1 MSVDARLPQFQ
12 DFTATN
18 FITEAILVGCAPNLG
33 LFIEFAKEPAGKL
46 ALLFFLPEAFDIG
59 QAIFQPKRG
68 RRTKPNRH
76 GRKRPRRFGIPDVND
91 LIGGKARSVLNPYDA
106 LKVGPFRYLFPILNV
121 VEGVAFAAAV
131 VEGVVET
138 TYSGMLGAFLFD
150 GNNCREFAR
159 YCAMNANE
167 AAESM
172 NTTIAISPTI
182 ANVGFDS
189 SLWAIQY
196 DHAPYYAAFQCEVKL
211 ALNGGPITGTPV
223 LRKLNG
229 DVMHSGGNV
238 EISYGEWATV
248 GVGGEIP
255 AGEWCEWSIEGESRF
270 LRMRQKQILAFSV
283 SWMFGGT

>member
-1 MSVDARLPQFQ
+1 MSVDARLPQFK

-46 ALLFFLPEAFDIG
+46 ALLFFLPDAFDIG
-59 QAIFQPKRG
+59 QAIFEPRRG

-121 VEGVAFAAAV
+121 VEGVTFAAAV
-131 VEGVVET
+131 VEGLVET

-159 YCAMNANE
+159 YCAMNPNN
-167 AAESM
+167 AAEGT

-189 SLWAIQY
+189 SLWTCKY
-196 DHAPYYAAFQCEVKL
+196 EHANFLVAFQCEVKL
-211 ALNGGPITGTPV
+211 ALAGGPITATPV

-229 DVMHSGGNV
+229 TVMHEGGAV
-238 EISYGEWATV
+238 EISYDNWVTA

-255 AGEWCEWSIEGESRF
+255 AGEWCEWAIEGEGRF
-270 LRMRQKQILAFSV
+270 LTMRQKQVLAFSV
-283 SWMFGGT
+283 SWLLGA